1 MEASLRDKLGYCLYR
16 TPVQMGETR
25 HSVVATG
32 GGAVVRVAGSAE
44 RGGVARRRLET
55 RARGPAQSAV
65 TRQWSQWSSGHLI
78 QLDILI

>member
-1 MEASLRDKLGYCLYR
+1 MRDKLGYCLYR
-16 TPVQMGETR
+16 TPVQIGETR
-25 HSVVATG
+25 HSVVGTG